1 MLTHEKK
8 LDKKFLTNY
17 YREMVNEIGE
27 IFETFLSETP
37 DEIREISNLLNRNNI
52 TVAGEKLH
60 KIIPSFLSIGLPQL
74 TVKLQIVQVYIS
86 YANLSTS
93 KLLMRAFINE
103 LDEYM
108 PAISDEYRRLKA
120 VNRFAKT
127 PPTAVLAI

>member
-1 MLTHEKK
+1 
-8 LDKKFLTNY
+8 
-17 YREMVNEIGE
+17 
-27 IFETFLSETP
+27 
-37 DEIREISNLLNRNNI
+37 LLNRNNI
-52 TVAGEKLH
+52 TAAGEKLH